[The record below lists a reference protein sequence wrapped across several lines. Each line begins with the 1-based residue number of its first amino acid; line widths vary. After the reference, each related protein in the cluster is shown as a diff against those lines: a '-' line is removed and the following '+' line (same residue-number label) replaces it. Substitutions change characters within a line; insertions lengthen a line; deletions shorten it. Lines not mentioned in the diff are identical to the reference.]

1 MASAPPTHSVPS
13 GQIHPLQERSLVP
26 VGMATLLP
34 QAARHVRRLESEIL
48 AHVNRWGYDE
58 IILPTFEYLDV
69 LAPGL
74 EPELIE
80 NCYKFVDRT
89 TGRILLLRPDATAQI
104 ARTVAMGMMGT
115 RLPLRLSYRAT
126 VFRYEP
132 EHAGRDREIFQVG
145 AELIGADDP
154 AADSEIITI
163 LIECLQRVGLDSF
176 RISLGHVGFFKG
188 LLVRAGLSP
197 GGQKRAEQA
206 TARKDLPKLEEILI
220 QERVTKSWSR
230 AILEAPELCGQ
241 AEVLVRGRD
250 LAGNE
255 KPLVQA
261 LDRLTKVY
269 QLLCSAGYRDS
280 LFLDL
285 GEFRGFDYYDG
296 VVFDVFAD
304 GVGVEL
310 GGGGRYDH
318 LIGRF
323 GRNLPSTGFALNV
336 DRLFRGL
343 NLSGTASETAR
354 VDALVVAPHASAKQL
369 ISLAGQLRQS
379 GKRVVQQVLSAS
391 GKNLIDAAAEAGLRV
406 QADTVIVVD
415 TAGAKR
421 DQVFVIQQ
429 NIRRGSGRGKS
440 RPRMSRETMSIAD
453 LVARMRR
460 TGAGAE
466 RAQ

>member
-1 MASAPPTHSVPS
+1 MAAAPPTHSVPS
-13 GQIHPLQERSLVP
+13 GQIHPLRERSLVP
-26 VGMATLLP
+26 VGMATILP
-34 QAARHVRRLESEIL
+34 EAAQHVRHLEGRLL

-74 EPELIE
+74 ESELIE
-80 NCYKFVDRT
+80 KCYKFADRT

-104 ARTVAMGMMGT
+104 ARTVAMGMMGSH
-115 RLPLRLSYRAT
+115 LPLRLSYRAS

-154 AADSEIITI
+154 TADCEIITL
-163 LIECLQRVGLDSF
+163 LIECLQQVGLHSF
-176 RISLGHVGFFKG
+176 KISLGHVGFFKG
-188 LLVRAGLSP
+188 LLIRAGLSP
-197 GGQKRAEQA
+197 EGQKRAEQA
-206 TARKDLPKLEEILI
+206 AARKDLPRLEEILL
-220 QERVTKSWSR
+220 QEGVTKAFARS
-230 AILEAPELCGQ
+230 ILEAPELCGH
-241 AEVLVRGRD
+241 AEVLARGRE

-255 KPLVQA
+255 RFLVQA
-261 LDRLTKVY
+261 LNRLTKVY
-269 QLLCSAGYRDS
+269 ELVCSAGYQDA

-323 GRNLPSTGFALNV
+323 GRNIPSTGFALNV

-343 NLSGTASETAR
+343 NLSGKASEAVR
-354 VDALVVAPHASAKQL
+354 VDVLVVAPRTAAEQL
-369 ISLAGQLRQS
+369 VSVAGRIRQS
-379 GKRVVQQVLSAS
+379 GKRVIQQVVSAS
-391 GKNLIDAAAEAGLRV
+391 GKRLIDAAADAGQGA
-406 QADTVIVVD
+406 QAATVIVVGTD
-415 TAGAKR
+415 EAKPG
-421 DQVFVIQQ
+421 QVLELHQSI
-429 NIRRGSGRGKS
+429 RGKVGQTNG
-440 RPRMSRETMSIAD
+440 RPRIKKKPVAITD

-460 TGAGAE
+460 TSVGAG
-466 RAQ
+466 RTR